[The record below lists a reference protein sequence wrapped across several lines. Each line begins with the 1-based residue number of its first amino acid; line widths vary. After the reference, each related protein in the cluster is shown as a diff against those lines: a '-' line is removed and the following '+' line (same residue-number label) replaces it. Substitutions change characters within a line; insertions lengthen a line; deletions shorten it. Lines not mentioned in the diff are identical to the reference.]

1 MSDYVLQLELY
12 VEADSP
18 EDAVREGEAMVSDP
32 ARGPF
37 VWSVKRPSDP
47 AWQDIDAEDVL

>member
-12 VEADSP
+12 VEADSH

-32 ARGPF
+32 ARSPF
-37 VWSVKRPSDP
+37 VWSVKHLGLPE
-47 AWQDIDAEDVL
+47 WQDIDAEDLF